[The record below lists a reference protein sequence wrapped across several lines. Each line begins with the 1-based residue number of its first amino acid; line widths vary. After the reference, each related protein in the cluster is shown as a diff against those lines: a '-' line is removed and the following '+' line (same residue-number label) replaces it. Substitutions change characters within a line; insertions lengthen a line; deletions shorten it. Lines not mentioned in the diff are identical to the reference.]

1 MIIPE
6 KLKKNDKVVVIAAG
20 KKITS
25 EEISNAVHHY
35 QNWGLKVLISK
46 TIGVGNNYLA
56 GSDEL
61 RITELQKY
69 LDDETVKAVIFARG
83 GYGAVRIIDKIDFSN
98 FIKYPKWLIGF
109 SDVTVFH
116 NHINAKFNIAT
127 IHGIMPVFFP
137 TATLEAINSSK
148 KCLFENKFNYE
159 FTSQNNNS
167 DDTLIKEGFCTA
179 EIVGGNLSIL
189 YSLCGSDSQL
199 NTDGKILFIEDL
211 FEPLYHIDR
220 MLFNLK
226 RNHFFD
232 NLKGLIIG
240 SFTDIE
246 LGNPFFNN
254 SITSVFKEHFNDLN
268 IPIFSEFPS
277 GHINNNHAIIFGQKT
292 SMKVKNNSI
301 ILKSEN

>member
-1 MIIPE
+1 MIIPK
-6 KLKKNDKVVVIAAG
+6 KLKNNDKVVVIAAG
-20 KKITS
+20 KKIS
-25 EEISNAVHHY
+25 SKEISIAVNQY
-35 QNWGLKVLISK
+35 ENWGLKVVVSK
-46 TIGVGNNYLA
+46 TIDVGNNYLA

-61 RITELQKY
+61 RISELQKY
-69 LDDETVKAVIFARG
+69 LDDKNVKAIIFARG

-98 FIKYPKWLIGF
+98 FIKHPKWLIGF

-116 NHINAKFNIAT
+116 NHVNSKFNIAS

-137 TATLEAINSSK
+137 TASKEAIDSSK
-148 KCLFENKFNYE
+148 KCLFENKFSYE
-159 FTSQNNNS
+159 FTNS
-167 DDTLIKEGFCTA
+167 NKNPRETLIKEGFCTA

-232 NLKGLIIG
+232 NIKGLIIG

-246 LGNPFFNN
+246 LGTPNFSS
-254 SITSVFKEHFNDLN
+254 SITAVFKDHFQDLN
-268 IPIFSEFPS
+268 IPIYSNFPS
-277 GHINNNHAIIFGQKT
+277 GHINDNHALIFGQKT

-301 ILKSEN
+301 FLKSEN